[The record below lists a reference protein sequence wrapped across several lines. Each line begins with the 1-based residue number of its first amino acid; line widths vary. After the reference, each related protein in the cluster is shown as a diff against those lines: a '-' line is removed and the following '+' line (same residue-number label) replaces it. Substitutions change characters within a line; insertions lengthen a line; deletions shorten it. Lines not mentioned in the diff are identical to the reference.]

1 MITKKKYNGI
11 AVLVACTMSFIV
23 PNATVAQKS
32 AISNSKDSF
41 VEVSK
46 DFPIKEKNL
55 RKWDAPV
62 VADLD
67 QDGYPDLL
75 INDHGYGVQVC
86 WNNKGKF
93 ENPFDIAIGD
103 IHGVSIGDIDKDGI
117 LEIVMSRGGG
127 SGSNARNSK
136 IFKVNKKREFTEVPD
151 FDVPLE
157 MMRGRT
163 VKLVDLDNDGDL
175 DLLNLAFPD
184 GDKKGE
190 SENYVYENTGKG
202 ELVLNSKLPAIKVD
216 GQKTLVTDFNGDKIF
231 DVILYGNGNV
241 KAYQGKGDLT
251 FEEVT
256 DKIFPF
262 KINDITSINEIDF
275 DNDGDFDLLFTRS
288 KEFEIG
294 ETFYDKETKVLGFF
308 TKRGK
313 FKFEDLEVGDVL
325 NLENFQSQWPNADT
339 YFIGESGYDYKFPGE
354 THSGKNI
361 KLVNSNALGFPDNY
375 SDKSGF
381 YIGYVG
387 NDKWRIA
394 GSLNAPSTGIVRGVN
409 SYREYKHPKADSAIL
424 LENKGG
430 KFVDATIKSKLFL
443 EEFIEGATVA
453 DFDNNGF
460 QDILMVKRGDLIH
473 ENESLIYLNKGT
485 AGFELLK
492 EHKIVSAELGAIGMA
507 VETIDYD
514 LDGKVDVVLGNE
526 RGKWHLF
533 KNELAEASKNNFLII
548 EIGNSK
554 SGKATALGA
563 LVEFQSCNNKQ
574 IQRVGSTGAAYSLSF
589 NNFVHFGLG
598 SCDKT
603 IKVKV
608 TWTNGETAEENIKSI
623 NSKILIGTKNEK

>member
-1 MITKKKYNGI
+1 MNNNNQIQILILITV
-11 AVLVACTMSFIV
+11 VLICFTISFG
-23 PNATVAQKS
+23 NAQTTK
-32 AISNSKDSF
+32 INNSQDSF

-46 DFPIKEKNL
+46 DFSIKEKNL

-75 INDHGYGVQVC
+75 VNDHGYGVQVC

-93 ENPFDIAIGD
+93 EKPFDIAIGD

-117 LEIVMSRGGG
+117 LEVIMSRGGG

-136 IFKVNKKREFTEVPD
+136 IFKVSKKREFTEVPD
-151 FDVPLE
+151 FNVPLE

-163 VKLVDLDNDGDL
+163 VKFVDLDNDGDL

-184 GDKKGE
+184 ADKKGE

-202 ELVLNSKLPAIKVD
+202 ELVLKSKLPAIKVD
-216 GQKTLVTDFNGDKIF
+216 GQKTLVTDFNGDTIF

-256 DKIFPF
+256 DKIFPY
-262 KINDITSINEIDF
+262 KINDVTSINEIDF
-275 DNDGDFDLLFTRS
+275 DNDGDFDLFFTRS
-288 KEFEIG
+288 KDFEIG
-294 ETFYDKETKVLGFF
+294 ETFFDKESKVWGFF

-313 FKFEDLEVGDVL
+313 FKFDDLEVGDVL
-325 NLENFQSQWPNADT
+325 NMENFQSQWPNADT

-354 THSGKNI
+354 THSGKSI

-375 SDKSGF
+375 SEKSGF

-394 GSLNAPSTGIVRGVN
+394 GSLNAPATGIVRGVN
-409 SYREYKHPKADSAIL
+409 SYPEYKHPKADSAIL

-430 KFVDATIKSKLFL
+430 KFVDITKKSKLFL
-443 EEFIEGATVA
+443 EEFTEGATVA

-473 ENESLIYLNKGT
+473 ENESLIYLNQGIS
-485 AGFELLK
+485 GFELLK
-492 EHKIVSAELGAIGMA
+492 EHKIVSTELGAIGMA

-514 LDGKVDVVLGNE
+514 LDGKVDVVMGNE

-533 KNELAEASKNNFLII
+533 KNELAEASKNNFITI

-574 IQRVGSTGAAYSLSF
+574 LQRVGSTGAAYSLSF
-589 NNFVHFGLG
+589 NNYIHFGMD
-598 SCDKT
+598 SCDKAV
-603 IKVKV
+603 KVKV
-608 TWTNGETAEENIKSI
+608 TWTNGETVEENIKSI
-623 NSKILIGTKNEK
+623 NSKILIGTKN